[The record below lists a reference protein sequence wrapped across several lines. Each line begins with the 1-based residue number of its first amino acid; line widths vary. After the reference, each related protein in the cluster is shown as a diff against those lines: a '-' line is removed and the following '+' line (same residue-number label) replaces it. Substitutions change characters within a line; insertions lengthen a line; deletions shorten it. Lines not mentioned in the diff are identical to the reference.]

1 MNQLVMIPI
10 DMIHPHP
17 DNPRKDLG
25 DLNDLSASI
34 KESGL
39 LQNLTVI
46 EGSYQTEEEFNAEWR
61 DELDMFIE
69 QESDIEFSPPQYD
82 PHKATGAGF
91 TVIIGHR
98 RLAAARLAGL
108 TEVPSVISDMDY
120 KTQLATMMAENV
132 QRSDL
137 TPLEQANGFQL
148 MMDLGM
154 SVAEVADKT
163 GFTTSLVRRRLK
175 IAGLDIG
182 LIKTDPAAISMKDL
196 ERVSQI
202 KDKYARNSLMRELG
216 TKYFDDHID
225 RAESAQ
231 RSRELEAD
239 IIKEIKTMRPDL
251 IEATSGNIGRNMYCD
266 YWLLRTFDY
275 LKGIDKIPANATAF
289 YVNVKNGGCT
299 ADVTFGGPNIRKEK
313 ENDPDYNAEKH
324 RRFEINRMQWEA
336 ITAAA
341 RNAYERR
348 FAFVRTKIHKHDK
361 LIWTHNAALLSDAG
375 VLIFRQLGYEQRRR
389 YAAVLGADPDK
400 HKYYEQNDAVKAAS
414 AGFDPVYLLTAAVY
428 ADMDPGCAAHVND
441 AGYNVASKPAVFE
454 VNKKLCDVY
463 EWLALIGYEESEEEK
478 RMRSPNDKLYDIKY
492 FEQLY
497 DEQNA
502 AKGGTD

>member
-46 EGSYQTEEEFNAEWR
+46 EGSYQSEEEFNAEWR

-69 QESDIEFSPPQYD
+69 QDPDIEFSPPQYD
-82 PHKATGAGF
+82 PHKAPGAGF

-175 IAGLDIG
+175 IARLDIS
-182 LIKTDPAAISMKDL
+182 IIRADPAAISMKDL

-202 KDKYARNSLMRELG
+202 KDKYARDSLMRELG

-251 IEATSGNIGRNMYCD
+251 IEATSGNIGRNVYCD
-266 YWLLRTFDY
+266 YWLLRTIDY

-299 ADVTFGGPNIRKEK
+299 ADVTFGGPNNRKEK
-313 ENDPDYNAEKH
+313 ENDPAYKAEK
-324 RRFEINRMQWEA
+324 RREFDIKRQQW
-336 ITAAA
+336 ICVKDIDK
-341 RNAYERR
+341 RAYERR
-348 FAFVRTKIHKHDK
+348 FAFMR
-361 LIWTHNAALLSDAG
+361 AALTKTVFRCPDEFLDRAG
-375 VLIFRQLGYEQRRR
+375 MFIFRDRSYNARRRFAALFDAKLDQYKWNEYEACVHAVTYNVSPTVLLAALVYAELDPGEVGHHKNDAYSVGDQTEYQRCAELDEVYRMLEMLGYEK
-389 YAAVLGADPDK
+389 D
-400 HKYYEQNDAVKAAS
+400 
-414 AGFDPVYLLTAAVY
+414 
-428 ADMDPGCAAHVND
+428 
-441 AGYNVASKPAVFE
+441 
-454 VNKKLCDVY
+454 
-463 EWLALIGYEESEEEK
+463 EEEL
-478 RMRSPNDKLYDIKY
+478 RMEDPQDEMFDLNHFAKLR
-492 FEQLY
+492 
-497 DEQNA
+497 DEQTA
-502 AKGGTD
+502 RGGTD